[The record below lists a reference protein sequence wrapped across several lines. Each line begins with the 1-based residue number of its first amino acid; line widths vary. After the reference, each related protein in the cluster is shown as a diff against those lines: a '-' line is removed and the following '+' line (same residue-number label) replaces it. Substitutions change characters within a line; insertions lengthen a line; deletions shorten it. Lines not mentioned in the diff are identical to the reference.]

1 MITYLKNYWL
11 LFLESPLLA
20 SFLALKHDEEFIP
33 DFQRA
38 NTLNEYD
45 MTLFFYNSLSIS
57 QGLNMAALM
66 KIKQQKENIKVLPVF
81 NVQNVFHK

>member
-1 MITYLKNYWL
+1 
-11 LFLESPLLA
+11 
-20 SFLALKHDEEFIP
+20 
-33 DFQRA
+33 
-38 NTLNEYD
+38 

-81 NVQNVFHK
+81 NVQNVLPKKKLTLKANYFLKRLADLSLILQKKKAKKTAAEIAEENNKKN